1 MVYLQSSL
9 NCVGDVIPN
18 KSPKGERGTF
28 QRRILKDGELDMFC
42 FFKVQGDFFDFL
54 FFGGEKRDM
63 KTFFQGWKRIEELD
77 FLPMVE

>member
-42 FFKVQGDFFDFL
+42 FFQGPGRFLRFPFFW
-54 FFGGEKRDM
+54 GGKKRHEDIFSGVEKN
-63 KTFFQGWKRIEELD
+63 
-77 FLPMVE
+77 